1 MLSWHRLQLLL
12 GAMMHKMRRFIAGLL
27 VISIAGLGLPLPSQ
41 AAIVATDTALAAAQ
55 RGRIATLLDR
65 AEVLMQ
71 LEAHGVR
78 PADVKARIAALTD
91 EEVAQLAGRLDSLPA
106 GGEGIIGAILII
118 FLVLLVTDLL
128 GLTKVFSFT
137 RPVR

>member
-1 MLSWHRLQLLL
+1 MN
-12 GAMMHKMRRFIAGLL
+12 KMRRFIVSVL

-41 AAIVATDTALAAAQ
+41 AAIVGTDAALAAAQ
-55 RGRIATLLDR
+55 GDRVATLLDR
-65 AEVLMQ
+65 ADVRAQ

-91 EEVAQLAGRLDSLPA
+91 EEAAQLAGQIDSLPA
-106 GGEGIIGAILII
+106 GGEGIIGALLII
-118 FLVLLVTDLL
+118 FLVLLITDLL